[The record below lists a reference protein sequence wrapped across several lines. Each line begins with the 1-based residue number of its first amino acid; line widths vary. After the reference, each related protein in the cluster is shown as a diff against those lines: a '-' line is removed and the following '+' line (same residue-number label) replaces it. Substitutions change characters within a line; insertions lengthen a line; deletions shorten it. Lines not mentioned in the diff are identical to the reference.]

1 MPLII
6 VGGKNQLLYQHF
18 EVIVIKYF
26 ECVSN
31 IWCTRLQRDTFSTLT

>member
-6 VGGKNQLLYQHF
+6 VEKNQLLYQHF
-18 EVIVIKYF
+18 EVIVFKYF

-31 IWCTRLQRDTFSTLT
+31 IWCTRLRRDTFSTLT